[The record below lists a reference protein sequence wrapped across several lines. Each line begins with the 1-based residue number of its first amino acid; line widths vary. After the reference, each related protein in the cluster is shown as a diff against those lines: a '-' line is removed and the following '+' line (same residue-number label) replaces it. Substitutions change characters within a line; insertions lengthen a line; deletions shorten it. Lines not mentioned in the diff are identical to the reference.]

1 MKTASNTQK
10 PRRDPSHDSGY
21 KLLYSH
27 TAMVRDLL
35 RGFVP
40 GAWVK
45 ALDLSTL
52 ERCSGSYVTDDL
64 CDRADDIIWRLRWG
78 SDWLYVYLLIEFQ
91 STIDPWMAVRI
102 QTYLGLLYQDLIRA
116 QSLSEHGRLPPVL
129 PLVLYNG
136 TSPWNAAESLWSR
149 HRRADG
155 ADACTHRQPAA
166 ARRLWRSAAPEPGW
180 RGLAWCRAQ
189 GRL

>member
-64 CDRADDIIWRLRWG
+64 RDRADDIIWRLRWG
-78 SDWLYVYLLIEFQ
+78 C
-91 STIDPWMAVRI
+91 STR
-102 QTYLGLLYQDLIRA
+102 T
-116 QSLSEHGRLPPVL
+116 
-129 PLVLYNG
+129 
-136 TSPWNAAESLWSR
+136 
-149 HRRADG
+149 
-155 ADACTHRQPAA
+155 
-166 ARRLWRSAAPEPGW
+166 
-180 RGLAWCRAQ
+180 
-189 GRL
+189 